1 MNHEKNWVHEMG
13 PEEEKKIND
22 KVVEQGISD
31 MPRSEPLEMIKKLSL
46 EDTKFKRENPELVKE
61 VEKTF
66 LDNKLENIE
75 PKLMK
80 LQYKWEKVY
89 TIKEEVDNDLKK
101 YFGDDNTSNIELS
114 FKNEQDEKEYK
125 RLKQEQSDLMDELK
139 DINIKIEELIHH
151 KLN

>member
-1 MNHEKNWVHEMG
+1 MG

-66 LDNKLENIE
+66 LENELENIE
-75 PKLMK
+75 PKLME
-80 LQYKWEKVY
+80 LQDKWEKVY

-101 YFGDDNTSNIELS
+101 YFRDDNTSNTELS